1 MYRSKFFAP
10 TLVLAL
16 LSFSMPI
23 TAEDDQAVELIGFA
37 GMRGGW
43 VEGQPGWIEGGFGRL
58 AAGGEAPGDSDGWIR
73 GETQLALRFNPSVSW
88 QAKVHAVARASS
100 ASNEGDTAGL
110 TEAWARYRRAV
121 GHRGELALTGGLFFF
136 PSSQENIDP
145 LWASPYTLTYSA
157 INSWFAEEFRPLG
170 LDAEWQSFTEDGD
183 IWSLGATVFGGND
196 TLGTLVT
203 WRGWAMHDRL
213 SGFNEVL
220 PLPPVFSLDDGG
232 SFQAQRRFGT
242 TGFGSDLDDRP
253 GWAARARY
261 DRGNAFS
268 GQVAWIDNRGNRMLH
283 GNEWAWDTRFLH
295 AGGHWQVTEAAE
307 LMAEITSGNT
317 RIRFPGVPWVDA
329 DFRAAYLLASI
340 DTRTGRWSL
349 RHDRFHVDDLLENAD
364 WGLFNDRGRTLTFAW
379 IRDIG
384 ARSRLAVEL
393 LLLESERTVAEQSG
407 FPPDTDGL
415 TLLAEWRTRF

>member
-1 MYRSKFFAP
+1 MHRPTAVTLREVAMYRMCCSLAVFVLL
-10 TLVLAL
+10 LVPPSLSAEEEEVFEL
-16 LSFSMPI
+16 L
-23 TAEDDQAVELIGFA
+23 GFA
-37 GMRGGW
+37 GVRGGW
-43 VEGQPGWIEGGFGRL
+43 VEGHPGWIEGGFGRL
-58 AAGGEAPGDSDGWIR
+58 AAGGDGPGDSDLWVR
-73 GETQLALRFNPSVSW
+73 GETQLGLRFNPSVSW
-88 QAKVHAVARASS
+88 QAKLHAVARTSTAT
-100 ASNEGDTAGL
+100 NEGDAIGL

-121 GHRGELALTGGLFFF
+121 GNRGELAITGGLFFF

-170 LDAEWQSFTEDGD
+170 LDAEWQTFTGDGD

-203 WRGWAMHDRL
+203 WRGWTMHDRL

-220 PLPPVFSLDDGG
+220 PLPPVFSLDEGG
-232 SFQAQRRFGT
+232 SFQAQRPFAT

-317 RIRFPGVPWVDA
+317 RIRFPGAPM
-329 DFRAAYLLASI
+329 
-340 DTRTGRWSL
+340 G
-349 RHDRFHVDDLLENAD
+349 
-364 WGLFNDRGRTLTFAW
+364 GC
-379 IRDIG
+379 
-384 ARSRLAVEL
+384 RLPRRLPA
-393 LLLESERTVAEQSG
+393 G
-407 FPPDTDGL
+407 IH
-415 TLLAEWRTRF
+415 